1 MQGLAE
7 QRAVRILRAFYAP
20 PMWFKNL
27 IVYRLPA
34 DWSVAP
40 AELEEK
46 LGQRSLQPCG
56 SFDMQSRG
64 WVHASAAERFVHTTH
79 GQHLIALGVEQKLL
93 PGSIVRQVA
102 TDRAKVIAEQQGFPV
117 GRRQM
122 RELRERVLEE
132 LRARALTRRRV
143 TRAWIDPAHGWLV
156 VDAAGAP
163 RADELIETLR
173 DTLGSLAVQL
183 VETQRSPSAAMS
195 AWLALGDA
203 PLRFTIDQDLELQAA
218 DQTKATIRYT
228 RYPLEGR
235 EIRQHLTAGMYAT
248 RLGLTWNDRISF
260 VLTEKLQVKRVEFL
274 AMDKEPG
281 QESSQADQEVA
292 AQEQFEIDFMLMTG
306 ELNQLLAD
314 LGEALGE
321 QPERQAA

>member
-1 MQGLAE
+1 
-7 QRAVRILRAFYAP
+7 
-20 PMWFKNL
+20 MWFKNL
-27 IVYRLPA
+27 VVYRLPA

-46 LGQRSLQPCG
+46 LAQRSLQPCG

-64 WVHASAAERFVHTTH
+64 WVHASEAQRFVHTTH

-93 PGSIVRQVA
+93 PASIVRQVA
-102 TDRAKVIAEQQGFPV
+102 GDRAKVIAEQQGFPV

-122 RELRERVLEE
+122 RELKERVLEE

-156 VDAAGAP
+156 VDAAGGP

-173 DTLGSLAVQL
+173 DTLGTLAVQL
-183 VETQRSPSAAMS
+183 LETERSPSASMG

-228 RYPLEGR
+228 RYPHEAR

-260 VLTEKLQVKRVEFL
+260 VLTEKLLIKRVEFL
-274 AMDKEPG
+274 AMEKDSAPMHEQSQS
-281 QESSQADQEVA
+281 QENEQRA
-292 AQEQFEIDFMLMTG
+292 AQEQFEIDFMLMSG

-314 LGEALGE
+314 LGQALGE
-321 QPERQAA
+321 QPARQAA

>member
-1 MQGLAE
+1 
-7 QRAVRILRAFYAP
+7 
-20 PMWFKNL
+20 MWFKNL

-46 LGQRSLQPCG
+46 LAQRSLQPCG

-64 WVHASAAERFVHTTH
+64 WVHASAAERFLHTTH
-79 GQHLIALGVEQKLL
+79 GNHLIALGVEQKLL
-93 PGSIVRQVA
+93 PASIIRQVA
-102 TDRAKVIAEQQGFPV
+102 ADRAKVVEEQQGFPV

-122 RELRERVLEE
+122 RELKERVTEE

-156 VDAAGAP
+156 VDAAGAA

-173 DTLGSLAVQL
+173 DTLGSLAVQFL
-183 VETQRSPSAAMS
+183 ETERSPSAAMS

-203 PLRFTIDQDLELQAA
+203 PLRFVIDQELELQAA

-228 RYPLEGR
+228 RYPLEAR
-235 EIRQHLTAGMYAT
+235 EVRQHLTAGMHAM

-260 VLTEKLQVKRVEFL
+260 VLTDKLQIKRVEFL
-274 AMDKEPG
+274 AIDKDAGPE
-281 QESSQADQEVA
+281 QENREVA
-292 AQEQFEIDFMLMTG
+292 EQEQFEIDFMLMAG

-314 LGEALGE
+314 LGQALGV

>member
-1 MQGLAE
+1 
-7 QRAVRILRAFYAP
+7 
-20 PMWFKNL
+20 MWFKNL
-27 IVYRLPA
+27 VVYRLPA

-46 LGQRSLQPCG
+46 LAQRALQPCG

-64 WVHASAAERFVHTTH
+64 WVPSSAAERFVHTTH

-93 PGSIVRQVA
+93 PSSIVRQVA
-102 TDRAKVIAEQQGFPV
+102 ADRAKAIEQQQGFPV

-132 LRARALTRRRV
+132 LRARALTRRRI
-143 TRAWIDPAHGWLV
+143 TRAWIDPGHGWLV

-163 RADELIETLR
+163 RAEELIETLR

-183 VETQRSPSAAMS
+183 VETERSPSASMG

-228 RYPLEGR
+228 RYPLEAR
-235 EIRQHLTAGMYAT
+235 EIRQHLTAGMYPT

-274 AMDKEPG
+274 AIDKESPAAE
-281 QESSQADQEVA
+281 QSQADQKLA
-292 AQEQFEIDFMLMTG
+292 AQEQFEIDFMLMAG

-314 LGEALGE
+314 LGQALGG

>member
-1 MQGLAE
+1 
-7 QRAVRILRAFYAP
+7 
-20 PMWFKNL
+20 MWFKNL
-27 IVYRLPA
+27 VVYRLPA

-46 LGQRSLQPCG
+46 LAQRALQPCG

-64 WVHASAAERFVHTTH
+64 WVHASAAQRYVHTTH

-93 PGSIVRQVA
+93 PASIVRQVA
-102 TDRAKVIAEQQGFPV
+102 TDRAKVIEEQQGFPV

-122 RELRERVLEE
+122 RELKERVLEE

-183 VETQRSPSAAMS
+183 LETERSPSAAMS

-228 RYPLEGR
+228 RYPLEAR
-235 EIRQHLTAGMYAT
+235 EIRQHLTAGMYAS

-274 AMDKEPG
+274 AIDKEPAQQQS
-281 QESSQADQEVA
+281 QENEQGA
-292 AQEQFEIDFMLMTG
+292 AAEQFEIDFMLMAG

-314 LGEALGE
+314 LGQALGE

>member
-1 MQGLAE
+1 
-7 QRAVRILRAFYAP
+7 
-20 PMWFKNL
+20 
-27 IVYRLPA
+27 
-34 DWSVAP
+34 
-40 AELEEK
+40 
-46 LGQRSLQPCG
+46 
-56 SFDMQSRG
+56 
-64 WVHASAAERFVHTTH
+64 
-79 GQHLIALGVEQKLL
+79 
-93 PGSIVRQVA
+93 VA

-143 TRAWIDPAHGWLV
+143 TRAWIDPAHAWLV

-183 VETQRSPSAAMS
+183 VETQRSPSVAMS

>member
-1 MQGLAE
+1 
-7 QRAVRILRAFYAP
+7 
-20 PMWFKNL
+20 MWFKNL
-27 IVYRLPA
+27 VVYRLPA

-40 AELEEK
+40 AELEER
-46 LGQRSLQPCG
+46 LAQRSLQPCG

-93 PGSIVRQVA
+93 PASIVRQVA
-102 TDRAKVIAEQQGFPV
+102 TDRAKVIEEQQGFPV

-122 RELRERVLEE
+122 RELRERVMEE

-143 TRAWIDPAHGWLV
+143 TRAWLDPAHGWLI
-156 VDAAGAP
+156 VDAAGIP
-163 RADELIETLR
+163 RAEELIETLR

-183 VETQRSPSAAMS
+183 IETERSPSAAMS

-218 DQTKATIRYT
+218 DQSKATIRYT
-228 RYPLEGR
+228 RYPLEAR
-235 EIRQHLTAGMYAT
+235 EIRQHLPAGMHAV

-260 VLTEKLQVKRVEFL
+260 VLTDKLQIKRVEFL
-274 AMDKEPG
+274 AIDKESA
-281 QESSQADQEVA
+281 QENSQQDERLA
-292 AQEQFEIDFMLMTG
+292 AQEQFEIDFMLMAG

-314 LGEALGE
+314 LGQALGE